1 MLLKEAHYINHP
13 LVPKEEALMTSWMIM
28 RAGLTENITW
38 EKAISRVISSI
49 PWEGTD
55 GIVHTPDIRV
65 CSHPLKAD
73 CRSDK
78 PRLICDKSSYY
89 SPGPDST

>member
-13 LVPKEEALMTSWMIM
+13 LAPKEEALMNPWMIM

-38 EKAISRVISSI
+38 EKAISRVIPSI

-55 GIVHTPDIRV
+55 GIANTPDIRV
-65 CSHPLKAD
+65 CNHLLKAD

-78 PRLICDKSSYY
+78 LRLICDKSSYY
-89 SPGPDST
+89 SSGPDST